1 MMSQNRQDIRDR
13 VVNDYVSKIIL
24 RNEHQT
30 RHINAKV
37 DHLLSFQWKRLLE
50 IQEIQTVLMQIQR
63 KGKKTAP
70 VPSSLTGRLSTYRRN
85 SQKSAQYYTFEI
97 NPDPFVRMLL
107 RHAFD
112 CDLPDDS
119 LIFSHWHEEGD
130 NFNGVLENVTMKC
143 MRLKLRSLT
152 FDLSFTHHQATL
164 DDILT
169 GENRIVMRNDF
180 NLPHMNFT
188 GETSYSYLKTKNLF
202 RNAKDKFHVSK
213 CLRTIRHRLILQ
225 VNCRLDISPP
235 LHCKT
240 ALLSSF
246 LETRLIC
253 RTGNGMTE

>member
-1 MMSQNRQDIRDR
+1 MSQNRQDVRDR

-70 VPSSLTGRLSTYRRN
+70 VPTSLTGRLSTYRRN

-112 CDLPDDS
+112 CDVPEDT

-130 NFNGVLENVTMKC
+130 NFTGILDNVTTKSL
-143 MRLKLRSLT
+143 RLKLKSFA
-152 FDLSFTHHQATL
+152 FDLSFVNHQATL

-188 GETSYSYLKTKNLF
+188 GNIPCLQLF
-202 RNAKDKFHVSK
+202 TNNQAQTYFASE
-213 CLRTIRHRLILQ
+213 L
-225 VNCRLDISPP
+225 PP
-235 LHCKT
+235 RYKPAF
-240 ALLSSF
+240 AL
-246 LETRLIC
+246 
-253 RTGNGMTE
+253 